1 MYANSRQ
8 IDSPQ
13 TGPHEDV
20 ERRVRRAMA
29 HPLRKPVAEHT
40 REAFLQAQQWLSA
53 QGRPLW
59 LDSGC
64 GVGRSTRQLALA
76 HPDHAVIGVDRSEDR
91 LSRKHGELPD
101 NALLVRADLVDFWR
115 LALAAGWAPAHHTLL
130 YPNPYPKARHL
141 KMRWQGHP
149 VFPIIMALGG
159 QLELRT
165 NWEIYAREFAQA
177 IGHATGIEVTAHAFE
192 PQGEY
197 LTHFE
202 RKYHESGQALWRLEC
217 QLEHTPERYSLQV

>member
-13 TGPHEDV
+13 TGPHEDI

-64 GVGRSTRQLALA
+64 GSDTLTVPQPPCIYGY
-76 HPDHAVIGVDRSEDR
+76 E
-91 LSRKHGELPD
+91 GEG
-101 NALLVRADLVDFWR
+101 A
-115 LALAAGWAPAHHTLL
+115 
-130 YPNPYPKARHL
+130 
-141 KMRWQGHP
+141 
-149 VFPIIMALGG
+149 
-159 QLELRT
+159 E
-165 NWEIYAREFAQA
+165 
-177 IGHATGIEVTAHAFE
+177 
-192 PQGEY
+192 
-197 LTHFE
+197 
-202 RKYHESGQALWRLEC
+202 
-217 QLEHTPERYSLQV
+217 